1 MGVVVSRGQPLS
13 FWERVWS
20 SAIELPVL
28 VPTIIGGD
36 RNAQI
41 YDLTALNAES
51 AEQMA
56 LLHLTRLFPR
66 RKEAGHARLWELM
79 PPSLEL
85 ATGRETNGIETC
97 GR

>member
-1 MGVVVSRGQPLS
+1 MALLH
-13 FWERVWS
+13 WS

-66 RKEAGHARLWELM
+66 RKEAGHARLVASCARVQ
-79 PPSLEL
+79 PYAIP
-85 ATGRETNGIETC
+85 
-97 GR
+97 

>member
-1 MGVVVSRGQPLS
+1 MASLFPSGK
-13 FWERVWS
+13 E

-36 RNAQI
+36 RNAQMH
-41 YDLTALNAES
+41 YLTALNAES

-66 RKEAGHARLWELM
+66 RKEVGHARLDPALVVVH
-79 PPSLEL
+79 
-85 ATGRETNGIETC
+85 NNYYVC
-97 GR
+97 HF